1 MRMLGISLAS
11 GFRSPYKEDNMRR
24 TSQPTLQNQ
33 ARGNTVPELK
43 TVAGLL
49 INASG
54 LVILLSNLAQ
64 WHAG

>member
-1 MRMLGISLAS
+1 M
-11 GFRSPYKEDNMRR
+11 K
-24 TSQPTLQNQ
+24 
-33 ARGNTVPELK
+33 ELK
-43 TVAGLL
+43 TTAGLL

>member
-1 MRMLGISLAS
+1 MKSIVFTHDWLFHTICLAS
-11 GFRSPYKEDNMRR
+11 NTNLDWSKSMKELR
-24 TSQPTLQNQ
+24 TT
-33 ARGNTVPELK
+33 
-43 TVAGLL
+43 AGLL